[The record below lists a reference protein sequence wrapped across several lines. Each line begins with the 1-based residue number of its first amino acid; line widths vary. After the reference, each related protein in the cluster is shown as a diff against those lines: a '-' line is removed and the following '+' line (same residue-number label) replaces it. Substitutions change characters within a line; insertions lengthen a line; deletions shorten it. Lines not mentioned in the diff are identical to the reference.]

1 MTLKPLSLLYLGLFM
16 VCNQNAA
23 LSLPVDFIN
32 RQDTNTIKYSIRVA
46 CECEDYQ
53 IYVDGKIV
61 EQAGVIESY
70 LESEWNA
77 TTIFIHDITTETPK
91 IIAFHGTGGQFS
103 GFANGFIMDMN
114 NGADYTK
121 YQEWKCAE
129 FIPSGVPVNWYMYD
143 YDDSLWEMS
152 KSFGMNYQNN
162 SYQIF
167 ETERLGIHLN
177 AEWLWTQDNEKTNV
191 FCRKKDTKVQTLPL
205 QTTMAPAAAAPTT
218 HASVLKTTH
227 HVPVTTHASVLKTT
241 HHVPVTTHASVL
253 KTTHHVPVT
262 THTSALKTTHHVP
275 VTTHASVLKTTHH
288 VPVTTHASV
297 LKTSH
302 HIPVTTHASVL
313 KTTHHIP
320 VTTHASVLK
329 TTHHVPVTTHA
340 SVLKTSHHIPA
351 QTAAPTTHASV
362 LKTSHHVPAQTAAPT
377 THASVLKTSRHI
389 PVTTHASVLKTT
401 HHVPAQTA
409 APTTHASVL
418 KTTHHVPAQTAAPTT
433 HASVLKTTHHVPA
446 QTAAPTTHTS
456 ALKTTHHVPVTT
468 HASALKTTHHVPAQ
482 TAAPTTSTPLLKS
495 EVKNIYNIKI
505 IINNVKVSKN
515 IIDKHMFNIFRYLH
529 SVKSDR
535 NDNDNVDDKL
545 RRELYNIVKQTHT
558 HIQSHYDRVVDY
570 YKKLLRDQ
578 DQDGDDDRSDEY
590 GRDEKGEND
599 EKGEKKE
606 IFRKSDS
613 RRKRSSKIIESM
625 MKLNHYIKVIEYK
638 IHFIKGETRYD
649 LLKILYSLKKQYQD
663 DMIQMMKYL

>member
-1 MTLKPLSLLYLGLFM
+1 MAFKLQSLLYIGLF
-16 VCNQNAA
+16 VLCSPNVAT
-23 LSLPVDFIN
+23 SLPVDFIN
-32 RQDTNTIKYSIRVA
+32 KQNMNTNTNPNTIKYPIRVA
-46 CECEDYQ
+46 CECENYK

-70 LESEWNA
+70 LENEWNA
-77 TTIFIHDITTETPK
+77 TKIFIPEITTETPK
-91 IIAFHGTGGQFS
+91 IIAFHVMGGQFS

-129 FIPSGVPVNWYMYD
+129 FIPSAVPVNWYMYD
-143 YDDSLWEMS
+143 YDDSVWDVS

-177 AEWLWTQDNEKTNV
+177 AEWLWTQNNSKTNV
-191 FCRKKDTKVQTLPL
+191 FCRKKDIKVQTIPL
-205 QTTMAPAAAAPTT
+205 LTTMAPAAAPTTSTSVLKTTHYVPSTTTAAAAPTTSTSVLKTTHYVPSTTAAPTT

-227 HVPVTTHASVLKTT
+227 Q
-241 HHVPVTTHASVL
+241 
-253 KTTHHVPVT
+253 
-262 THTSALKTTHHVP
+262 
-275 VTTHASVLKTTHH
+275 
-288 VPVTTHASV
+288 
-297 LKTSH
+297 
-302 HIPVTTHASVL
+302 
-313 KTTHHIP
+313 
-320 VTTHASVLK
+320 
-329 TTHHVPVTTHA
+329 
-340 SVLKTSHHIPA
+340 IPA
-351 QTAAPTTHASV
+351 T
-362 LKTSHHVPAQTAAPT
+362 
-377 THASVLKTSRHI
+377 
-389 PVTTHASVLKTT
+389 
-401 HHVPAQTA
+401 TA

-418 KTTHHVPAQTAAPTT
+418 KTTHHIPSTTAAPTT
-433 HASVLKTTHHVPA
+433 STSVLKTTHHVPA
-446 QTAAPTTHTS
+446 TTAAAAAPTTSTS
-456 ALKTTHHVPVTT
+456 VLKTTHHVPVTT
-468 HASALKTTHHVPAQ
+468 AA
-482 TAAPTTSTPLLKS
+482 AAPPTTITPLLKS

-505 IINNVKVSKN
+505 IINNVKVSKD

-529 SVKSDR
+529 SVKSDK

-578 DQDGDDDRSDEY
+578 DQNQDGDDDTSDEY
-590 GRDEKGEND
+590 GRDEKGEKR
-599 EKGEKKE
+599 EKGEKNE

-613 RRKRSSKIIESM
+613 RLKKSSKIIESM

-649 LLKILYSLKKQYQD
+649 LLKILYSLKKQYQY
-663 DMIQMMKYL
+663 DMIQMLKYFA

>member
-1 MTLKPLSLLYLGLFM
+1 MNT
-16 VCNQNAA
+16 NTN
-23 LSLPVDFIN
+23 
-32 RQDTNTIKYSIRVA
+32 TNTIKYPIRVA
-46 CECEDYQ
+46 CECENYK

-77 TTIFIHDITTETPK
+77 TTIFIPEITTETPK

-121 YQEWKCAE
+121 YQEWKCME
-129 FIPSGVPVNWYMYD
+129 FIPYAVPFNWYMYD
-143 YDDSLWEMS
+143 YDDSAWDVS
-152 KSFGMNYQNN
+152 KSYGMNYQNN

-177 AEWLWTQDNEKTNV
+177 AEWLWTRDNTKTNI
-191 FCRKKDTKVQTLPL
+191 FCRKKDTKVQTIPL
-205 QTTMAPAAAAPTT
+205 QTSMAPVAASTTHASVLKTTHHVPATTAAPTTSTSVLKTTHHDVRATTAAPTTHASVLKTTHHVPSTTAAAAAPTT

-227 HVPVTTHASVLKTT
+227 HVPATTAAAAPTTHTSVLKTT
-241 HHVPVTTHASVL
+241 HHDVRAT
-253 KTTHHVPVT
+253 
-262 THTSALKTTHHVP
+262 
-275 VTTHASVLKTTHH
+275 
-288 VPVTTHASV
+288 
-297 LKTSH
+297 
-302 HIPVTTHASVL
+302 
-313 KTTHHIP
+313 
-320 VTTHASVLK
+320 
-329 TTHHVPVTTHA
+329 
-340 SVLKTSHHIPA
+340 
-351 QTAAPTTHASV
+351 TAAA
-362 LKTSHHVPAQTAAPT
+362 
-377 THASVLKTSRHI
+377 
-389 PVTTHASVLKTT
+389 
-401 HHVPAQTA
+401 A

-418 KTTHHVPAQTAAPTT
+418 KTTHHDVRATTAAAAAPTT
-433 HASVLKTTHHVPA
+433 I
-446 QTAAPTTHTS
+446 
-456 ALKTTHHVPVTT
+456 
-468 HASALKTTHHVPAQ
+468 
-482 TAAPTTSTPLLKS
+482 TPLLKP

-505 IINNVKVSKN
+505 IINNVKVSKD

-529 SVKSDR
+529 SVKSDK

-578 DQDGDDDRSDEY
+578 DQDQDQNQDQDQDGDDDTSDEY
-590 GRDEKGEND
+590 GRDEKGEKR
-599 EKGEKKE
+599 EKGEKNE

-613 RRKRSSKIIESM
+613 RLKKSSKIIESM

-649 LLKILYSLKKQYQD
+649 LLKILYSLKKQYQN
-663 DMIQMMKYL
+663 DMIQMLKYFA

>member
-1 MTLKPLSLLYLGLFM
+1 MMTFKLQSLLYIGLF
-16 VCNQNAA
+16 VLCSPNVAT
-23 LSLPVDFIN
+23 SLPVDFIN
-32 RQDTNTIKYSIRVA
+32 RQNTNTNTNTNPNTIKYPIRIA
-46 CECEDYQ
+46 CECEDYK

-77 TTIFIHDITTETPK
+77 TTIFIPEITTETPK

-121 YQEWKCAE
+121 YQEWKCME
-129 FIPSGVPVNWYMYD
+129 FIPSAVPVNWYMYD
-143 YDDSLWEMS
+143 YDDSLWEVS

-177 AEWLWTQDNEKTNV
+177 AEWLWTQDNAKTNV

-205 QTTMAPAAAAPTT
+205 QTTMAPAAAPTTHTSVLKTTHHVPATTQASVLKTTHHIPAQTAAPTT

-241 HHVPVTTHASVL
+241 HHI
-253 KTTHHVPVT
+253 PVT
-262 THTSALKTTHHVP
+262 THT
-275 VTTHASVLKTTHH
+275 
-288 VPVTTHASV
+288 
-297 LKTSH
+297 
-302 HIPVTTHASVL
+302 SVL

-320 VTTHASVLK
+320 V
-329 TTHHVPVTTHA
+329 
-340 SVLKTSHHIPA
+340 
-351 QTAAPTTHASV
+351 
-362 LKTSHHVPAQTAAPT
+362 
-377 THASVLKTSRHI
+377 
-389 PVTTHASVLKTT
+389 
-401 HHVPAQTA
+401 QTA

-418 KTTHHVPAQTAAPTT
+418 KTTHHI
-433 HASVLKTTHHVPA
+433 
-446 QTAAPTTHTS
+446 
-456 ALKTTHHVPVTT
+456 
-468 HASALKTTHHVPAQ
+468 PAQ

-529 SVKSDR
+529 SVKSDK
-535 NDNDNVDDKL
+535 DDKL

-590 GRDEKGEND
+590 GRDEKGEKG
-599 EKGEKKE
+599 EKGEKNE

-613 RRKRSSKIIESM
+613 RLKKSSKIIESM

-649 LLKILYSLKKQYQD
+649 LLQILYSLRKQYQN
-663 DMIQMMKYL
+663 DMIQMLKYL

>member
-1 MTLKPLSLLYLGLFM
+1 MTLKPLSLLYIGLFL

-32 RQDTNTIKYSIRVA
+32 RQNINTIKYPIRVA

-77 TTIFIHDITTETPK
+77 TTIFIPEITTETPK

-177 AEWLWTQDNEKTNV
+177 AEWLWTQDNAKTNI

-205 QTTMAPAAAAPTT
+205 QTTMAPAAAPTT
-218 HASVLKTTH
+218 HPSVLKTTH
-227 HVPVTTHASVLKTT
+227 HVPVTTHANVLKTT
-241 HHVPVTTHASVL
+241 HHVPVTTHAN
-253 KTTHHVPVT
+253 
-262 THTSALKTTHHVP
+262 
-275 VTTHASVLKTTHH
+275 VLKTTHH

-313 KTTHHIP
+313 KTSHHIP
-320 VTTHASVLK
+320 AQTAAPTTRAPTTHTSVLK

-340 SVLKTSHHIPA
+340 SALKTTHHIPVTTHANVLKT
-351 QTAAPTTHASV
+351 TH
-362 LKTSHHVPAQTAAPT
+362 
-377 THASVLKTSRHI
+377 HI

-418 KTTHHVPAQTAAPTT
+418 KTTHHDVRETTAAT
-433 HASVLKTTHHVPA
+433 
-446 QTAAPTTHTS
+446 TAA
-456 ALKTTHHVPVTT
+456 
-468 HASALKTTHHVPAQ
+468 
-482 TAAPTTSTPLLKS
+482 AAPTTSTSLLKS

-535 NDNDNVDDKL
+535 NDNDKVDNDNVDDKL

-578 DQDGDDDRSDEY
+578 DQDQDGDDDRSDEY
-590 GRDEKGEND
+590 GRDEKGEKGEND

-613 RRKRSSKIIESM
+613 RRKMSSKIIESM

-649 LLKILYSLKKQYQD
+649 LLQILYSLRKQYQD
-663 DMIQMMKYL
+663 DMIQMLKYL